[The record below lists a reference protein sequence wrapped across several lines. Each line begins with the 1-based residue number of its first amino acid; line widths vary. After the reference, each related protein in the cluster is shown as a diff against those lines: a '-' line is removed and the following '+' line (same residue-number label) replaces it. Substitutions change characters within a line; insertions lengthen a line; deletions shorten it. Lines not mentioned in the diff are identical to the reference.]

1 MLGELRSKF
10 NALEPGIIAFL
21 KSFHSLASP
30 LVEYASQFE
39 ECEGRFMRPSG
50 RNNDSMREV
59 RIDLDYT
66 KHADGSVQISVGD
79 TRVLCTCTVE
89 DKVPPFLNHMNQ
101 GWITAE
107 YGMLPSATN
116 TRSAR
121 EAARG
126 KQTGRTIEI
135 QRLIGRSLRS
145 VVNLSLLGTRTF
157 LIDCDVIQADGGT
170 RTASITGGF
179 LAMAL
184 AMIKLMDKKLLPFSP
199 LQDYV
204 AAISVGIVDGAACLD
219 LDYKE
224 DSKAEVDM
232 NLVMTGHGNY
242 VEVQGT
248 AEKTPFSSEQLGAA
262 AAAGRAGNTAAGSA
276 AEIDAGAPH
285 RSEAAFPSTEIS
297 DSPFECLSF
306 EMTESS

>member
-1 MLGELRSKF
+1 
-10 NALEPGIIAFL
+10 
-21 KSFHSLASP
+21 
-30 LVEYASQFE
+30 
-39 ECEGRFMRPSG
+39 
-50 RNNDSMREV
+50 MREV
-59 RIDLDYT
+59 RIDMDYT
-66 KHADGSVQISVGD
+66 KHADGSVQICIGD

-107 YGMLPSATN
+107 YGMLPSATT

-126 KQTGRTIEI
+126 RQTGRTIEI

-145 VVNLSLLGTRTF
+145 IANLSLLGTRTL

-179 LAMAL
+179 LAMAI
-184 AMIKLMDKKLLPFSP
+184 AVAKLMERRLLPFSP
-199 LQDYV
+199 LQDSV
-204 AAISVGIVDGAACLD
+204 AAVSVGIVDGAACLD
-219 LDYKE
+219 LDYRE

-232 NLVMTGHGNY
+232 NLVITGSGNY

-248 AEKTPFSSEQLGAA
+248 AEKTPFSPEQLAQLQQLGAQ
-262 AAAGRAGNTAAGSA
+262 GIRQLIQLQKSLL
-276 AEIDAGAPH
+276 ESRI
-285 RSEAAFPSTEIS
+285 ELKKLFPLLKQS
-297 DSPFECLSF
+297 
-306 EMTESS
+306 

>member
-1 MLGELRSKF
+1 
-10 NALEPGIIAFL
+10 
-21 KSFHSLASP
+21 
-30 LVEYASQFE
+30 
-39 ECEGRFMRPSG
+39 MRPSG
-50 RNNDSMREV
+50 RSYDAMREA
-59 RIDLDYT
+59 RIEMDYT
-66 KHADGSVQISVGD
+66 KHADGSVQISLGD

-107 YGMLPSATN
+107 YGMLPGATT

-145 VVNLSLLGTRTF
+145 IANPSLLGTRTF

-179 LAMAL
+179 LAL
-184 AMIKLMDKKLLPFSP
+184 ATAVIKLMDKKLLPVSP
-199 LQDYV
+199 LLDYI
-204 AAISVGIVDGAACLD
+204 AAISVGICSGTACLD

-224 DSKAEVDM
+224 DSRAEVDM
-232 NLVMTGHGNY
+232 NLVMTGQGRY

-248 AEKTPFSSEQLGAA
+248 AEKTPFSAEQLIELQQLGAQ
-262 AAAGRAGNTAAGSA
+262 GIRQLILLQKSTLESRT
-276 AEIDAGAPH
+276 DLK
-285 RSEAAFPSTEIS
+285 RLFP
-297 DSPFECLSF
+297 LLK
-306 EMTESS
+306 

>member
-1 MLGELRSKF
+1 
-10 NALEPGIIAFL
+10 
-21 KSFHSLASP
+21 
-30 LVEYASQFE
+30 
-39 ECEGRFMRPSG
+39 MRPSG
-50 RNNDSMREV
+50 RNHDTMRDV
-59 RIDLDYT
+59 RIDMDYT
-66 KHADGSVQISVGD
+66 KHAAGSVQITLGD

-107 YGMLPSATN
+107 YGMLPGATT

-145 VVNLSLLGTRTF
+145 VVNPSLLGTRTF

-179 LAMAL
+179 LAL
-184 AMIKLMDKKLLPFSP
+184 AAAVIKLMDKKLLPVSP

-204 AAISVGIVDGAACLD
+204 AATSVGICNGTACLD
-219 LDYKE
+219 LDYRE
-224 DSKAEVDM
+224 DSRAEVDM
-232 NLVMTGHGNY
+232 NLVMTGQGRY
-242 VEVQGT
+242 VELQGT
-248 AEKTPFSSEQLGAA
+248 AEKTPFSPEQLSELQQLGAQ
-262 AAAGRAGNTAAGSA
+262 GIRQL
-276 AEIDAGAPH
+276 IQLQ
-285 RSEAAFPSTEIS
+285 RSTIELRTDLKRLFPSIR
-297 DSPFECLSF
+297 
-306 EMTESS
+306 

>member
-1 MLGELRSKF
+1 
-10 NALEPGIIAFL
+10 
-21 KSFHSLASP
+21 
-30 LVEYASQFE
+30 
-39 ECEGRFMRPSG
+39 MRPSG

-59 RIDLDYT
+59 RIDMDYT
-66 KHADGSVQISVGD
+66 KHADGSVQISIGD

-107 YGMLPSATN
+107 YGMLPSATT

-126 KQTGRTIEI
+126 RQTGRTIEI

-145 VVNLSLLGTRTF
+145 IANLSLLGTRTL

-179 LAMAL
+179 LAMAI
-184 AMIKLMDKKLLPFSP
+184 AVARLMDRKLLPFSP
-199 LQDYV
+199 LQDCV
-204 AAISVGIVDGAACLD
+204 AAVSVGIVDGAACLD
-219 LDYKE
+219 LDYRE

-232 NLVMTGHGNY
+232 NLVITGSGNY

-248 AEKTPFSSEQLGAA
+248 AEKTPFSPEQLSQLQQLGAQ
-262 AAAGRAGNTAAGSA
+262 GIRQLIQLQKSLL
-276 AEIDAGAPH
+276 EPRIDLKKL
-285 RSEAAFPSTEIS
+285 FPLLKQS
-297 DSPFECLSF
+297 
-306 EMTESS
+306 

>member
-1 MLGELRSKF
+1 
-10 NALEPGIIAFL
+10 L
-21 KSFHSLASP
+21 KKA
-30 LVEYASQFE
+30 
-39 ECEGRFMRPSG
+39 RFILMRPSG
-50 RNNDSMREV
+50 RNHDQMRDIG
-59 RIDLDYT
+59 IDLDYT
-66 KHADGSVQISVGD
+66 KHADGSVQIAVGD

-107 YGMLPSATN
+107 YGMLPSATT

-126 KQTGRTIEI
+126 RQSGRTVEI

-145 VVNLSLLGTRTF
+145 IVNLSLLGTRTL

-179 LAMAL
+179 LAL
-184 AMIKLMDKKLLPFSP
+184 ATAIVKLMDRKLLPFSP

-204 AAISVGIVDGAACLD
+204 AAASVGIVDGIACLD

-224 DSKAEVDM
+224 DSRAEVDM
-232 NLVMTGHGNY
+232 NLVMTGGGHF
-242 VEVQGT
+242 VELQGT
-248 AEKTPFSSEQLGAA
+248 AEKTPFSSEQLEQLKLLGAQ
-262 AAAGRAGNTAAGSA
+262 GIQQLVQLQKSMLEPRT
-276 AEIDAGAPH
+276 DLK
-285 RSEAAFPSTEIS
+285 RLFP
-297 DSPFECLSF
+297 LLKQ
-306 EMTESS
+306 

>member
-1 MLGELRSKF
+1 
-10 NALEPGIIAFL
+10 
-21 KSFHSLASP
+21 
-30 LVEYASQFE
+30 
-39 ECEGRFMRPSG
+39 MRPSG
-50 RNNDSMREV
+50 RNCDTMREV
-59 RIDLDYT
+59 RIEMDYT
-66 KHADGSVQISVGD
+66 KHPDGSVQISLGD

-107 YGMLPSATN
+107 YGMLPGATN

-145 VVNLSLLGTRTF
+145 IANPSLLGTRTF

-179 LAMAL
+179 LAMAT
-184 AMIKLMDKKLLPFSP
+184 AVIKLMNKKLLPVSP

-204 AAISVGIVDGAACLD
+204 AAISVGICNGAACLD

-224 DSKAEVDM
+224 DSRAEVDM
-232 NLVMTGHGNY
+232 NLVMTGQGRY

-248 AEKTPFSSEQLGAA
+248 AEKTPFSAEQLTELQQLGAQ
-262 AAAGRAGNTAAGSA
+262 GIRQLVQFQNSA
-276 AEIDAGAPH
+276 LESKIDLK
-285 RSEAAFPSTEIS
+285 RLFP
-297 DSPFECLSF
+297 LLK
-306 EMTESS
+306 